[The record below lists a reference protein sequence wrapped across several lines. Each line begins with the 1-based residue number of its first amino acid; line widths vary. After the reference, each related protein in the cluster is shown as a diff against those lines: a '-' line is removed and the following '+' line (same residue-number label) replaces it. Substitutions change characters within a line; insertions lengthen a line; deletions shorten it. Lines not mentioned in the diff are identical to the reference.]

1 MNGATEPASYP
12 NLFAAGRIGDVTF
25 RNRIVQSP
33 MGTGLIELGRVTDR
47 DVALQEERARGGVGL
62 IITGG
67 TGVHETSRF
76 PARILLEAWDDG
88 GIEMMRRRC
97 EAVQRH
103 GARIFGQLV
112 HLGRESPGGQ
122 TDMVPMGPSP
132 IAQPRDP
139 APPHE
144 MSRGEIRTIVE
155 AFGRSAANMKAA
167 LYDGVEIHAAH
178 GYLVA
183 QFLSRASNRRTDA
196 YRGDTLEGR
205 LRLLVEVIEE
215 MRARCGDDFPVG
227 VRLSGE
233 EGTADGMT
241 IDDTLEIVDA
251 LQEAAPADYLSIT
264 HGMRGSYV
272 KDSTFDEG
280 FALVLSEPVKQVVD
294 VPVIVAGRFRHP
306 GLAEQALAAGQ
317 ADFVAIGRALLV
329 DPMWPEKAREGR
341 TSEIRPCLGFV
352 QDCRRTEA
360 HVACAIN
367 PRLGREL
374 EWGPS
379 ARAARPRRVV
389 VAGGGPGGLE
399 AARVAAEAGHDV
411 VLYEQ
416 ADILGGQLRVA
427 AAGPTR
433 EELLEFVFFAE
444 RELKRLGVEVRLGT
458 VATRDSVLSNAPD
471 LVVGA
476 TGATP
481 LPPEFPVHGG
491 NVVTVWDLLG
501 GAVRDIPTRA
511 AVVDDGGGFWHGVS
525 AAEYLAE
532 RGAAVELITP
542 ARAVALAIPHESVAN
557 VHRRL
562 RDNGV
567 RFRPFAT
574 VTSVRGSTVS
584 LADSVNG
591 ELSETEA
598 DLVVVRTRLRVN
610 DGLLRELEGAGPAL
624 ALVGD
629 CASPRRLT
637 HAVLDAN
644 VALRRFDEGRLVPEA
659 MIVY

>member
-1 MNGATEPASYP
+1 MNDATAPAYP
-12 NLFAAGRIGDVTF
+12 HLFTPGRIGNVTI

-47 DVALQEERARGGVGL
+47 EVALQEERARGGVGL
-62 IITGG
+62 IVTGG
-67 TGVHETSRF
+67 TGVHETTRF
-76 PARILLEAWDDG
+76 PARILLEAWDEG

-112 HLGRESPGGQ
+112 HLGRESPGGL

-132 IAQPRDP
+132 IPQPRDP

-144 MSRGEIRTIVE
+144 MSHGEIRTIVE

-183 QFLSRASNRRTDA
+183 QFLSPASNRRTDA

-215 MRARCGDDFPVG
+215 IRGRCGDEFPVG
-227 VRLSGE
+227 VRLSGD
-233 EGTADGMT
+233 EGTPDGMT

-251 LQEAAPADYLSIT
+251 LQETAPADYLSIT

-272 KDSTFDEG
+272 KDSTYDEG
-280 FALVLSEPVKQVVD
+280 FALPLSEPVKQIVD
-294 VPVIVAGRFRHP
+294 VPVIVAGRFRLP

-317 ADFVAIGRALLV
+317 ADFIALGRALLV
-329 DPMWPEKAREGR
+329 DPAWPTKARER
-341 TSEIRPCLGFV
+341 RVNEIRPCVGFV

-360 HVACAIN
+360 HVACAVN
-367 PRLGREL
+367 ARLGREL
-374 EWGPS
+374 EWGPT
-379 ARAARPRRVV
+379 ARVAEARRVV

-399 AARVAAEAGHDV
+399 AARVAAEAGHHV

-416 ADILGGQLRVA
+416 SDVLGGQLRLA

-433 EELLEFVFFAE
+433 EELLEFVFFTE
-444 RELKRLGVEVRLGT
+444 RELKRLGVEVRLSSP
-458 VATRDSVLSNAPD
+458 ATRETVLADEPD
-471 LVVGA
+471 LVVGV

-481 LPPEFPVHGG
+481 LAPEFPVNGSG
-491 NVVTVWDLLG
+491 TVVTVWDLLG
-501 GAVRDIPTRA
+501 GAVKDVPTRA

-542 ARAVALAIPHESVAN
+542 APAVALAIPHESVAN

-574 VTSVRGSTVS
+574 VTSVDGSTVS

-591 ELSETEA
+591 EPSETEA
-598 DLVVVRTRLRVN
+598 DLVVVRTRLQVN
-610 DGLLRELEGAGPAL
+610 DGLLRELDGAGPAL

-637 HAVLDAN
+637 HAVLEAN
-644 VALRRFDEGRLVPEA
+644 VAVRRFAEGRLSS
-659 MIVY
+659 

>member
-1 MNGATEPASYP
+1 MTEAVQPAYP
-12 NLFAAGRIGDVTF
+12 HLFTPGRIGDVEI

-33 MGTGLIELGRVTDR
+33 MGTGLIEMGRVTDR
-47 DVALQEERARGGVGL
+47 EVALQEERARGGVGL
-62 IITGG
+62 IVTGG

-76 PARILLEAWDDG
+76 PARILLEAWDEG
-88 GIEMMRRRC
+88 GIAMMRRRC
-97 EAVQRH
+97 DAVHRH

-132 IAQPRDP
+132 IPQPRDP
-139 APPHE
+139 APPHQ
-144 MSRGEIRTIVE
+144 MSHVEIRTIVE

-167 LYDGVEIHAAH
+167 GYDGVEIHAAH

-183 QFLSRASNRRTDA
+183 QFLSPASNGRTDE
-196 YRGDTLEGR
+196 YRGDTLDGR

-215 MRARCGDDFPVG
+215 MRSRCGDDYPVG
-227 VRLSGE
+227 VRLSGD

-272 KDSTFDEG
+272 KDSTYDEG
-280 FALVLSEPVKQVVD
+280 FALPLAEPVKQIVD

-306 GLAEQALAAGQ
+306 GLAEQALAAGR
-317 ADFVAIGRALLV
+317 ADFIAFGRAMLV
-329 DPMWPEKAREGR
+329 DPEWATKAREGR
-341 TSEIRPCLGFV
+341 ESEIRPCLGFV

-360 HVACAIN
+360 HVACAVN
-367 PRLGREL
+367 ARLGREL
-374 EWGPS
+374 EWGRPV
-379 ARAARPRRVV
+379 RAAEARRVV

-399 AARVAAEAGHDV
+399 AARVAAEAGHHV

-416 ADILGGQLRVA
+416 TDELGGQLRIA

-433 EELLEFVFFAE
+433 EELLEFVFYSE
-444 RELKRLGVEVRLGT
+444 RELGRLGVDVRLGAT
-458 VATRDSVLSNAPD
+458 ATREAVLADEPD

-481 LPPEFPVHGG
+481 LAPEFTVGAG
-491 NVVTVWDLLG
+491 ASVVTVWDLLG
-501 GAVRDIPTRA
+501 GAVRDIPARA
-511 AVVDDGGGFWHGVS
+511 AVVDDGSGFWHGVS

-542 ARAVALAIPHESVAN
+542 ARGVALAIPHESASN
-557 VHRRL
+557 VYRRL

-567 RFRPFAT
+567 RFRPFST
-574 VTSVRGSTVS
+574 VTAVNGSTIA

-591 ELSETEA
+591 APSETEA
-598 DLVVVRTRLRVN
+598 DLVVVRTRMRVN
-610 DGLLRELEGAGPAL
+610 DELMRELDGAGPAL

-644 VALRRFDEGRLVPEA
+644 VALRRFAEGRLGREA
-659 MIVY
+659 TIVF

>member
-1 MNGATEPASYP
+1 MTETRYP
-12 NLFAAGRIGDVTF
+12 HLFSPGTIGNVTM
-25 RNRIVQSP
+25 RNRIVQAP
-33 MGTGLIELGRVTDR
+33 MGTGLIEMGRVTDR
-47 DVALQEERARGGVGL
+47 EVALQEERARGGVGL
-62 IITGG
+62 IVTGG

-76 PARILLEAWDDG
+76 PARILLEAWDEG
-88 GIEMMRRRC
+88 GIDMMRRRC

-112 HLGRESPGGQ
+112 HLGRESPGGS
-122 TDMVPMGPSP
+122 TDSVPMGPSAIP
-132 IAQPRDP
+132 QPRDP

-144 MSRGEIRTIVE
+144 MSRGEIRTLVE

-183 QFLSRASNRRTDA
+183 QFLSPASNRRTDA

-205 LRLLVEVIEE
+205 LRLLVEVVEE
-215 MRARCGDDFPVG
+215 IRARCGADFPVG
-227 VRLSGE
+227 VRLSGD
-233 EGTADGMT
+233 EGAADGMT
-241 IDDTLEIVDA
+241 IGDTLEIVDA

-272 KDSTFDEG
+272 KDSTYDEG
-280 FALVLSEPVKQVVD
+280 FALPLSEPVKQIVD

-306 GLAEQALAAGQ
+306 GLAEQALEAGR
-317 ADFVAIGRALLV
+317 ADFIAFGRAWLV
-329 DPMWPEKAREGR
+329 DPAWPTKAREGR
-341 TSEIRPCLGFV
+341 EAEIRPCLGFV

-360 HVACAIN
+360 HVACAVN

-374 EWGPS
+374 EWGPP
-379 ARAARPRRVV
+379 ARVDEPRRVV

-416 ADILGGQLRVA
+416 SDVLGGQLRIA

-433 EELLEFVFFAE
+433 EELLEFVFFSE

-458 VATRDSVLSNAPD
+458 VATRDAVLADEPD

-476 TGATP
+476 TGARP
-481 LPPEFPVHGG
+481 LPPEFPADADARL
-491 NVVTVWDLLG
+491 VTVWDLLG
-501 GAVRDIPTRA
+501 GAVKDVPARA

-532 RGAAVELITP
+532 RGTAVELITP

-574 VTSVRGSTVS
+574 VTAVSGSPIS

-591 ELSETEA
+591 EPSETEA
-598 DLVVVRTRLRVN
+598 DLVVVRTRLRVH
-610 DGLLRELEGAGPAL
+610 DELPRALDGAGPAL

-637 HAVLDAN
+637 RAVLDADLA
-644 VALRRFDEGRLVPEA
+644 VRRFDEGRLSPEA
-659 MIVY
+659 MVVF